1 MTDATNKDIF
11 SVREE
16 ILSNDP
22 TRGAILEGKTIDEL
36 LEQNVRDPLT
46 GAYNRRFF
54 DAKVVELIDKGEIFT
69 VVALDVDRFKEIND
83 TKGHPAGDSV
93 LREFYRVLND
103 HIRQT
108 DEGFVA
114 RVGGDE
120 FGIVIPHLKDIKAA
134 KKRANELCKQVR
146 QSRFRIQNDE
156 HSVTTSV
163 GVGVWNKLSDK
174 DVFLEHVDLALRQAK
189 NNGRN
194 RVEVAK

>member
-1 MTDATNKDIF
+1 MTDANKDTIF

-16 ILSNDP
+16 ILSQDP
-22 TRGAILEGKTIDEL
+22 YRGAMPEGKAVHEL
-36 LEQNVRDPLT
+36 LEENIRDPLT
-46 GAYNRRFF
+46 GAYNRKFF
-54 DAKVVELIDKGEIFT
+54 EEKVLELMGEGEIFT
-69 VVALDVDRFKEIND
+69 VVALDVDRFKKIND
-83 TKGHPAGDSV
+83 TKGHEAGDSV

-108 DEGFVA
+108 DDGFVA
-114 RVGGDE
+114 RLGGDE
-120 FGIVIPHLKDIKAA
+120 FAIVIPGLKVIKAA
-134 KKRANELCKQVR
+134 KKRANELCKHVR

-163 GVGVWNKLSDK
+163 GVGVWNGYSDK
-174 DVFLEHVDLALRQAK
+174 EVFLKDVDRALYLAK